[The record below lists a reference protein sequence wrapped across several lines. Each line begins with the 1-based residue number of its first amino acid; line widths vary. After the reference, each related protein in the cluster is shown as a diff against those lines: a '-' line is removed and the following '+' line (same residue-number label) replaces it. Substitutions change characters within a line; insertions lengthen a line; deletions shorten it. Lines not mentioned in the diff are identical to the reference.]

1 MADSGDSVPDILKI
15 VIAGGFGAGKTTLVA
30 ALSEIESLH
39 TEELI
44 TTHSSGT
51 DDLRGLDTKST
62 TTVALDFGRVTLDR
76 STVIYMFGMPGQGRF
91 SFMWNELAQG
101 ALGAVVLADTRRL
114 DDCFPSIDYFESRN
128 LPFVV
133 AINCFD
139 GYRSH
144 MPEDLRSALSLGVHV
159 PLMLCDA
166 RKRESVKTVLVELVG
181 YVLEQELMRA

>member
-1 MADSGDSVPDILKI
+1 MVDSGDPVPDILKI
-15 VIAGGFGAGKTTLVA
+15 VIAGGFGAGKTTFVA

-44 TTHSSGT
+44 TTHSAGT
-51 DDLRGLDTKST
+51 DDLRGLDQKTT
-62 TTVALDFGRVTLDR
+62 TTVALDFGRVTLDQ
-76 STVIYMFGMPGQGRF
+76 STVIYMFGMPGQDRF
-91 SFMWNELAQG
+91 SFMWDELAQG

-114 DDCFPSIDYFESRN
+114 EDCFPSIDYFENRG

-144 MPEDLRSALSLGVHV
+144 LPEDVRTALSLNTDV

-166 RKRESVKTVLVELVG
+166 RRRSSVKTVLVELVG
-181 YVLEQELMRA
+181 HVLEQELMRA